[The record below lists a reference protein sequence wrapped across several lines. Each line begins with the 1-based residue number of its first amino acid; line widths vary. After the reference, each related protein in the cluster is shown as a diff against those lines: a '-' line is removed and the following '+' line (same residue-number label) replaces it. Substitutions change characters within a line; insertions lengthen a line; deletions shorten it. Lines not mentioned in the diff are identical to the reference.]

1 MNCLCM
7 KEDSWKNDQPKN
19 CFFMKQDIVEKK
31 VLNKKIL
38 KKI

>member
-1 MNCLCM
+1 
-7 KEDSWKNDQPKN
+7 
-19 CFFMKQDIVEKK
+19 MKQDIVEKK